1 MEMPHRDDGDAGG
14 FTGGGAGVEGF
25 SCSGEEGSA
34 QHLNRAGRLIRQE
47 EEEEVVEVEVVAT
60 AKRIDEGRKEMERV
74 AEIVAMAGGRGLFL
88 IYY

>member
-34 QHLNRAGRLIRQE
+34 QHLNRAGRYTDHGESEPPRRLLQAA
-47 EEEEVVEVEVVAT
+47 V
-60 AKRIDEGRKEMERV
+60 GL
-74 AEIVAMAGGRGLFL
+74 GGVYLDTPGGGGGGSRGGGGGDGEAN
-88 IYY
+88 